1 MPSRLEKTN
10 VSQLATLAQLSADR
24 RLDDVFEQYKAELT
38 GTIYFLYSA
47 SESASKTAYEKL
59 RRRCSR
65 NYANSRIGDIRSWVF
80 RVLYTLAFETVGNVK
95 PKRRKIVADAELSS
109 ILDVATENSDEANS
123 RARILF
129 LRNVFLDLSF
139 NERAVFL
146 LRQNGDLSYDEI
158 ARTTGLAFDLV
169 QSLMKKVI
177 LRLGEASDFFSETL
191 LRKDRDLTSFFMS
204 GGVEK

>member
-1 MPSRLEKTN
+1 MT
-10 VSQLATLAQLSADR
+10 
-24 RLDDVFEQYKAELT
+24 AELR
-38 GTIYFLYSA
+38 SA
-47 SESASKTAYEKL
+47 
-59 RRRCSR
+59 
-65 NYANSRIGDIRSWVF
+65 VF
-80 RVLYTLAFETVGNVK
+80 
-95 PKRRKIVADAELSS
+95 VADAELNS

-158 ARTTGLAFDLV
+158 ARTTGLALDLV

-191 LRKDRDLTSFFMS
+191 LQKDRDLTSFFMS